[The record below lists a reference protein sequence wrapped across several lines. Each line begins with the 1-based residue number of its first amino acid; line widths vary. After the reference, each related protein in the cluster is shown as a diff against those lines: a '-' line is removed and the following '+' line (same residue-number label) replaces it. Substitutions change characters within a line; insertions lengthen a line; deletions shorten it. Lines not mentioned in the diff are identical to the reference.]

1 MASDLYLLP
10 EHDIDFRH
18 IDGFNRFIVDPAVHD
33 AGFRGRWICI
43 ATLIVLAICEQASS
57 GAHGSIEPGQVGAWV
72 LGTLCD
78 DARICSA
85 NASRY
90 PQQFAMIVG

>member
-33 AGFRGRWICI
+33 AGFRGRWLCI
-43 ATLIVLAICEQASS
+43 AALIVRAICEQASS
-57 GAHGSIEPGQVGAWV
+57 GADGSFEQGRVGAGV

-90 PQQFAMIVG
+90 LQQFAMIVG